1 MDFEG
6 PRALGSRA
14 VTLLERDM
22 VERGFPRGDLEP
34 KAAPCEEF
42 VADGFA
48 AGQSDAEYVR
58 ILVNDGRPKTPVLR
72 DDELFFGVGV
82 CWVGV
87 PLGVTWWQVA
97 LVRGDP
103 DLQESNWLGG

>member
-1 MDFEG
+1 MLARVVENPEERMLNWGREPGSLPSRGLVQVEHEGVQIRECVDFEG

-34 KAAPCEEF
+34 KAAACEEF

-58 ILVNDGRPKTPVLR
+58 ILVNDG
-72 DDELFFGVGV
+72 
-82 CWVGV
+82 
-87 PLGVTWWQVA
+87 
-97 LVRGDP
+97 
-103 DLQESNWLGG
+103 